1 MLTLLSPNEKL
12 PKCTIVKCTSHN
24 IRLGKGSQFDAKVI
38 IHVVTN
44 FYGTEIEI
52 WARFGPVGNT
62 KKNWA
67 NYEGKEK

>member
-1 MLTLLSPNEKL
+1 MVS
-12 PKCTIVKCTSHN
+12 
-24 IRLGKGSQFDAKVI
+24 
-38 IHVVTN
+38 N

-67 NYEGKEK
+67 NYEGKEKLDIS